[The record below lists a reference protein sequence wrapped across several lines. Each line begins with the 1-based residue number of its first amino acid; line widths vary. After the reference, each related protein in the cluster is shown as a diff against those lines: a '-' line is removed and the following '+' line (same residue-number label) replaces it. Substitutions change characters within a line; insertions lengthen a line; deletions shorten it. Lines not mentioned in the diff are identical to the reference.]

1 MLIGIQEVMEMA
13 TTSVRMDSGLRD
25 ALKDLAARTGQS
37 MADVISQAIELYAT
51 GLFFAEADAAY
62 ARLQADPKAWAEE
75 LEERRL
81 WDNTLMDDLEDDEW
95 TE

>member
-1 MLIGIQEVMEMA
+1 MA
-13 TTSVRMDSGLRD
+13 TTSLRLDSGLRD
-25 ALKDLAARTGQS
+25 ALKGVATRTGQS
-37 MADVISQAIELYAT
+37 MAQVIYHGLELYET
-51 GLFFAEADAAY
+51 ELFFAEADAAY
-62 ARLQADPKAWAEE
+62 ARLQADPEAWAEE